1 MPIPFIV
8 AGIAAL
14 AGAAG
19 AASAVKGVSKMR
31 DANNLVESANRR
43 HKRNIRRLEESNK
56 EADRAM
62 DELGTLE
69 LQILKASK
77 TSPASLKRS
86 RTNRPLLRTKKKTS
100 SFLNLTERS

>member
-31 DANNLVESANRR
+31 DANNCL
-43 HKRNIRRLEESNK
+43 LY
-56 EADRAM
+56 
-62 DELGTLE
+62 
-69 LQILKASK
+69 
-77 TSPASLKRS
+77 TSPSPRDS
-86 RTNRPLLRTKKKTS
+86 
-100 SFLNLTERS
+100 

>member
-43 HKRNIRRLEESNK
+43 HKRNIRRLEASNK
-56 EADRAM
+56 EAELGM

-69 LQILKASK
+69 LQRLK
-77 TSPASLKRS
+77 
-86 RTNRPLLRTKKKTS
+86 
-100 SFLNLTERS
+100 SFEHLPSVFV